1 MKCCKKCN
9 QTLPLNQ
16 FHKASKST
24 YSSYCKQ
31 CKSIKNKKEYN
42 PGCKKQYYKNN
53 KEIKKQYYLNT
64 KEQHIKRANNWTKN
78 NYLKAQQTWKK
89 YDKNNRE
96 KKNKYIQN
104 RFKNNPEF
112 RIIHIMRSR
121 VLQVLKNKKQNKSI
135 DFLGCS
141 SNEFKLHLEKQFLP
155 EMNWENHG
163 EIWEIDHIIPI
174 SSFDLNIEENLYK
187 AFKYDNT
194 QPLFKTTEIAG
205 LFGYKN
211 YIGNRNKIKKL
222 WRKKDQQKN

>member
-135 DFLGCS
+135 NFLGCS

-163 EIWEIDHIIPI
+163 EIWELDHIKPCA
-174 SSFDLNIEENLYK
+174 SFNLINEEEQEQCFHFFNY
-187 AFKYDNT
+187 
-194 QPLFKTTEIAG
+194 QPLFKTTEIAEK
-205 LFGYKN
+205 FGYIN
-211 YIGNRNKIKKL
+211 QIGNRNKNKKYE
-222 WRKKDQQKN
+222 